1 MKAKGIAAIV
11 ASALGFALMAALV
24 RLADDY
30 GEPLS
35 AFQKSFFRN
44 LVAFAVA
51 AAVYWRRSPR
61 ISNPNPPTPNPV
73 NPVNPVQNHSPKP
86 RATNHEPPAFA
97 IRLRRGYGGQETTA
111 GRRTTFLLIARAAF
125 GTLGIFANFYALSHI
140 PIATGQMLNKTA
152 PFFTVAFA
160 WVFLGERTL
169 PRQAAALAVA
179 FAGAV
184 LVVKPGFA
192 GAEAFPLAVG
202 LLGGAAAGAAY
213 ACVRALRRRGADP
226 AYIILYFS
234 AFSCLAAVP
243 FMLPGLKPM
252 TFVQVAVL
260 LGAGGAAAVG
270 QFGVTLA
277 YGYAAPRDIAV
288 YDYSSV
294 LFAAAFGYLFF
305 AQVPD
310 IFSVLGF
317 AVILA
322 ALVLLNSRRRKRL
335 RTS

>member
-44 LVAFAVA
+44 LVALAVA
-51 AAVYWRRSPR
+51 AAVYWRQSPR
-61 ISNPNPPTPNPV
+61 ISNPNPQVPSPNPV
-73 NPVNPVQNHSPKP
+73 NPVNPVQTP
-86 RATNHEPPAFA
+86 RSQP
-97 IRLRRGYGGQETTA
+97 
-111 GRRTTFLLIARAAF
+111 RTTFLLLARAAF

-160 WVFLGERTL
+160 WAFLGERTL

-234 AFSCLAAVP
+234 VFSCLAAVP
-243 FMLPGLKPM
+243 FMLPGLRPM
-252 TFVQVAVL
+252 TFAQVAVL

-294 LFAAAFGYLFF
+294 LFAAAFGYFFF

>member
-51 AAVYWRRSPR
+51 AAVYWYSRPRVASPSPR
-61 ISNPNPPTPNPV
+61 T
-73 NPVNPVQNHSPKP
+73 
-86 RATNHEPPAFA
+86 TTHEP
-97 IRLRRGYGGQETTA
+97 
-111 GRRTTFLLIARAAF
+111 RTTFLLIARAAF

-160 WVFLGERTL
+160 WAFLGERTL

-234 AFSCLAAVP
+234 VFSCLAAVP

-252 TFVQVAVL
+252 TFAQVAVL

-294 LFAAAFGYLFF
+294 LFAAAFGYFFF

-322 ALVLLNSRRRKRL
+322 ALVLLNSRRRKRPH
-335 RTS
+335 SS

>member
-51 AAVYWRRSPR
+51 AAVYWRRRPRVASPA
-61 ISNPNPPTPNPV
+61 
-73 NPVNPVQNHSPKP
+73 P
-86 RATNHEPPAFA
+86 RATNHEP
-97 IRLRRGYGGQETTA
+97 
-111 GRRTTFLLIARAAF
+111 RTTFLLIARAAF

-160 WVFLGERTL
+160 WAFLGERTL

-234 AFSCLAAVP
+234 VFSCLAAVP

-252 TFVQVAVL
+252 TFAQVAVL

-294 LFAAAFGYLFF
+294 LFAAAFGYFFF

-322 ALVLLNSRRRKRL
+322 ALVLLNSRRRKRPH
-335 RTS
+335 SS

>member
-51 AAVYWRRSPR
+51 AAVYWRRRPR
-61 ISNPNPPTPNPV
+61 VANP
-73 NPVNPVQNHSPKP
+73 
-86 RATNHEPPAFA
+86 APPAFA
-97 IRLRRGYGGQETTA
+97 KATA

-160 WVFLGERTL
+160 WAFLGERTL

-179 FAGAV
+179 FAGAM

-192 GAEAFPLAVG
+192 GAHAFPLAVG

-234 AFSCLAAVP
+234 VFSCLAAVP
-243 FMLPGLKPM
+243 LLLPGLKPM
-252 TFVQVAVL
+252 TFAPVAVL

-270 QFGVTLA
+270 QFGVPLA
-277 YGYAAPRDIAV
+277 YGYAAPRDVAV
-288 YDYSSV
+288 YDDASV
-294 LFAAAFGYLFF
+294 LFAAAFG
-305 AQVPD
+305 
-310 IFSVLGF
+310 
-317 AVILA
+317 
-322 ALVLLNSRRRKRL
+322 
-335 RTS
+335 

>member
-35 AFQKSFFRN
+35 SFQKSFFRN

-51 AAVYWRRSPR
+51 AAVYWRRRPR
-61 ISNPNPPTPNPV
+61 VANP
-73 NPVNPVQNHSPKP
+73 
-86 RATNHEPPAFA
+86 APPAFA
-97 IRLRRGYGGQETTA
+97 KATA

-140 PIATGQMLNKTA
+140 QIATGQMLNKTA

-160 WVFLGERTL
+160 WAFLGERTL

-234 AFSCLAAVP
+234 VFSCLAAVP
-243 FMLPGLKPM
+243 FMLPGMKSM
-252 TFVQVAVL
+252 TFAQVAVL

-322 ALVLLNSRRRKRL
+322 ALVLLNSRRRHRG
-335 RTS
+335 S

>member
-51 AAVYWRRSPR
+51 AAVYWRQSPR
-61 ISNPNPPTPNPV
+61 ISNPNPQFPSPNPV
-73 NPVNPVQNHSPKP
+73 NPVNPVQTP
-86 RATNHEPPAFA
+86 RSQP
-97 IRLRRGYGGQETTA
+97 
-111 GRRTTFLLIARAAF
+111 RTTFLLLARAAF

-160 WVFLGERTL
+160 WAFLGERTL

-234 AFSCLAAVP
+234 VFSCLAAVP

-252 TFVQVAVL
+252 TFAQVAVL

-322 ALVLLNSRRRKRL
+322 ALVLLNSRRRHRG
-335 RTS
+335 S

>member
-73 NPVNPVQNHSPKP
+73 NPVQNHSPKP
-86 RATNHEPPAFA
+86 RATNHEP
-97 IRLRRGYGGQETTA
+97 
-111 GRRTTFLLIARAAF
+111 RTTFLLIARAAF

-160 WVFLGERTL
+160 WAFLGERTL

-234 AFSCLAAVP
+234 VFSCLAAVP

-252 TFVQVAVL
+252 TFAQVAVL

-322 ALVLLNSRRRKRL
+322 ALVLLNSRRRKRPH
-335 RTS
+335 SS

>member
-35 AFQKSFFRN
+35 SFQKSFFRN

-51 AAVYWRRSPR
+51 AAVYWRRSPQ
-61 ISNPNPPTPNPV
+61 ISNPNPPAPNSV

-86 RATNHEPPAFA
+86 RARNYEP
-97 IRLRRGYGGQETTA
+97 
-111 GRRTTFLLIARAAF
+111 RTTFLLIARAAF

-152 PFFTVAFA
+152 PFFPVAFA
-160 WVFLGERTL
+160 WAFLGARTFF
-169 PRQAAALAVA
+169 RQAVALAVA

-213 ACVRALRRRGADP
+213 ACVRALRRRGVDP

-234 AFSCLAAVP
+234 VFSCLVAVP

-252 TFVQVAVL
+252 TFAQVAVL

-294 LFAAAFGYLFF
+294 IFAAAFGYLFF

>member
-51 AAVYWRRSPR
+51 AAVYWRRRPR
-61 ISNPNPPTPNPV
+61 VANP
-73 NPVNPVQNHSPKP
+73 
-86 RATNHEPPAFA
+86 APPAFA
-97 IRLRRGYGGQETTA
+97 KATA

-234 AFSCLAAVP
+234 VFSCLAAVP

-252 TFVQVAVL
+252 TFAQVAVL

-294 LFAAAFGYLFF
+294 LFAAAFGYFFF
-305 AQVPD
+305 AQMPD

-322 ALVLLNSRRRKRL
+322 ALVLLNSRRRHRG
-335 RTS
+335 S

>member
-44 LVAFAVA
+44 LVALAVA
-51 AAVYWRRSPR
+51 AAVYWRQSPR
-61 ISNPNPPTPNPV
+61 ISNPNPQVPSPNPV
-73 NPVNPVQNHSPKP
+73 NPVNPVQTP
-86 RATNHEPPAFA
+86 RSQP
-97 IRLRRGYGGQETTA
+97 
-111 GRRTTFLLIARAAF
+111 RTTFLLLARAAF

-160 WVFLGERTL
+160 WAFLGERTL

-234 AFSCLAAVP
+234 VFSCLAAVP

-252 TFVQVAVL
+252 TFAQVAVL

-322 ALVLLNSRRRKRL
+322 ALVLLNSRRRKRPH
-335 RTS
+335 SS

>member
-51 AAVYWRRSPR
+51 AVVYWRRRPR
-61 ISNPNPPTPNPV
+61 VANPT
-73 NPVNPVQNHSPKP
+73 
-86 RATNHEPPAFA
+86 PPAFA
-97 IRLRRGYGGQETTA
+97 KATA

-125 GTLGIFANFYALSHI
+125 GTMGIFANFYALSHI

-160 WVFLGERTL
+160 WAFLGERTL

-234 AFSCLAAVP
+234 VFSCLAAVP

-252 TFVQVAVL
+252 TFAQVAVL

-322 ALVLLNSRRRKRL
+322 ALVLLNSRRRHRGSF
-335 RTS
+335 RGGICGAAR

>member
-51 AAVYWRRSPR
+51 AAVYWRRRSR
-61 ISNPNPPTPNPV
+61 VANP
-73 NPVNPVQNHSPKP
+73 
-86 RATNHEPPAFA
+86 APPAFA
-97 IRLRRGYGGQETTA
+97 KATA

-234 AFSCLAAVP
+234 VFSCLAAVP

-252 TFVQVAVL
+252 TFAQVAVL

-322 ALVLLNSRRRKRL
+322 ALVLLNSRRRHRG
-335 RTS
+335 S

>member
-44 LVAFAVA
+44 LVALTVA
-51 AAVYWRRSPR
+51 AAVYWRRRPR
-61 ISNPNPPTPNPV
+61 VANP
-73 NPVNPVQNHSPKP
+73 
-86 RATNHEPPAFA
+86 APPAFA
-97 IRLRRGYGGQETTA
+97 KATA

-234 AFSCLAAVP
+234 VFSCLAAVP
-243 FMLPGLKPM
+243 FMLPVLKPM
-252 TFVQVAVL
+252 TFAQVAVL

-294 LFAAAFGYLFF
+294 LFAAAFGYFFF

-322 ALVLLNSRRRKRL
+322 ALVLLNSRRRKRPH
-335 RTS
+335 SS

>member
-51 AAVYWRRSPR
+51 AAVYWRRRSR
-61 ISNPNPPTPNPV
+61 VANP
-73 NPVNPVQNHSPKP
+73 
-86 RATNHEPPAFA
+86 APPAFA
-97 IRLRRGYGGQETTA
+97 KATA

-160 WVFLGERTL
+160 WAFLGERTL

-234 AFSCLAAVP
+234 VFSCLAAVP

-252 TFVQVAVL
+252 TFAQVAVL

-322 ALVLLNSRRRKRL
+322 ALVLLNSRRRHRG
-335 RTS
+335 S

>member
-44 LVAFAVA
+44 LVALAVA
-51 AAVYWRRSPR
+51 AAVYWYSRPRVASPSPR
-61 ISNPNPPTPNPV
+61 T
-73 NPVNPVQNHSPKP
+73 
-86 RATNHEPPAFA
+86 TTHEP
-97 IRLRRGYGGQETTA
+97 
-111 GRRTTFLLIARAAF
+111 RTTFLLIARAAF

-160 WVFLGERTL
+160 WAFLGERTL

-234 AFSCLAAVP
+234 VFSCLAAVP

-252 TFVQVAVL
+252 TFAQVAVL

-294 LFAAAFGYLFF
+294 LFAAAFGYFFF
-305 AQVPD
+305 AQMPD

-322 ALVLLNSRRRKRL
+322 ALVLLNSRRRKRPH
-335 RTS
+335 SS

>member
-51 AAVYWRRSPR
+51 AAVYWRQSPR
-61 ISNPNPPTPNPV
+61 ISNPNPQVPSPNPV
-73 NPVNPVQNHSPKP
+73 NPVNPVQNHSPIS
-86 RATNHEPPAFA
+86 RATNHEP
-97 IRLRRGYGGQETTA
+97 
-111 GRRTTFLLIARAAF
+111 RTTFLLISRAAF

-160 WVFLGERTL
+160 WAFLGERTL

-234 AFSCLAAVP
+234 VFSCLAAVP

-252 TFVQVAVL
+252 TFAQVAVL

-322 ALVLLNSRRRKRL
+322 ALVLLNSRRRKRPH
-335 RTS
+335 SS

>member
-35 AFQKSFFRN
+35 SFQKSFFRN

-51 AAVYWRRSPR
+51 AAVYWRRSPQ
-61 ISNPNPPTPNPV
+61 ISNPNPPAPNSV

-86 RATNHEPPAFA
+86 RARNYEP
-97 IRLRRGYGGQETTA
+97 
-111 GRRTTFLLIARAAF
+111 RTTFLLIARAAF

-160 WVFLGERTL
+160 WAFLGERTFF
-169 PRQAAALAVA
+169 RQAVALAVA

-213 ACVRALRRRGADP
+213 ACVRALRRRGVDP
-226 AYIILYFS
+226 AYIILYFRV
-234 AFSCLAAVP
+234 FSCLVAVP
-243 FMLPGLKPM
+243 FMLPRLKPM
-252 TFVQVAVL
+252 TFAQVAVL

-294 LFAAAFGYLFF
+294 IFAAAFGYLFF

>member
-51 AAVYWRRSPR
+51 AAVYWYSRPRVASP
-61 ISNPNPPTPNPV
+61 S
-73 NPVNPVQNHSPKP
+73 P
-86 RATNHEPPAFA
+86 RATKHEP
-97 IRLRRGYGGQETTA
+97 
-111 GRRTTFLLIARAAF
+111 RTTFLLIARAAF

-160 WVFLGERTL
+160 WAFLGERTL
-169 PRQAAALAVA
+169 PCQAAALAVA

-234 AFSCLAAVP
+234 VFSCLAAVP
-243 FMLPGLKPM
+243 FMLSGLKPM
-252 TFVQVAVL
+252 TFAQVAVL

-294 LFAAAFGYLFF
+294 LFAAAFGYFFF

-322 ALVLLNSRRRKRL
+322 ALVLLNSRRRKRPH
-335 RTS
+335 SS

>member
-51 AAVYWRRSPR
+51 AAVYWRQSPR
-61 ISNPNPPTPNPV
+61 ISNPNPQVPSPNPV
-73 NPVNPVQNHSPKP
+73 NPVNPVQTP
-86 RATNHEPPAFA
+86 RSQP
-97 IRLRRGYGGQETTA
+97 
-111 GRRTTFLLIARAAF
+111 RTTFLLLARAAF

-160 WVFLGERTL
+160 WAFLGERTL

-234 AFSCLAAVP
+234 VFSCLAAVP

-252 TFVQVAVL
+252 TFAQVAVL

-294 LFAAAFGYLFF
+294 LFAAAFGYFFF
-305 AQVPD
+305 AQMPD

-322 ALVLLNSRRRKRL
+322 ALVLLNSRRRKRPH
-335 RTS
+335 SS

>member
-44 LVAFAVA
+44 LVALTVA
-51 AAVYWRRSPR
+51 AAVYWRRRPR
-61 ISNPNPPTPNPV
+61 VANP
-73 NPVNPVQNHSPKP
+73 
-86 RATNHEPPAFA
+86 APPAFA
-97 IRLRRGYGGQETTA
+97 KATA

-234 AFSCLAAVP
+234 VFSCLAAVP
-243 FMLPGLKPM
+243 FMLPGLRPM
-252 TFVQVAVL
+252 TFAQVAVL

-294 LFAAAFGYLFF
+294 LFAAAFGYFFF

-322 ALVLLNSRRRKRL
+322 ALVLLNSRRRKRPH
-335 RTS
+335 SS